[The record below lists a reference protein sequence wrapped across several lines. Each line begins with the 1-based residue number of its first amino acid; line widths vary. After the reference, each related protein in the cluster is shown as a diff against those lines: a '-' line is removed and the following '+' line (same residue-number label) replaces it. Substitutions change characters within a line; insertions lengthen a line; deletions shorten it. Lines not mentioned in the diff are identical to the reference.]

1 MNKGFFQNNLSL
13 KLVSLL
19 IGFLIW
25 FYAFVQ
31 EELTMTIP
39 VQVNILIK
47 GEESSYLIYDGS
59 KIDID
64 FSGKRK
70 DFMLIKFLKKFP
82 VYEIKIEDDYFGER
96 EENLT
101 FENVFVP
108 PQINLTP
115 LKFKGKKFLRFY
127 IDKKV
132 TKDVPIVLKFK
143 GMLNQKISFYKDIE
157 LDPKR
162 VLVSGPEKLL
172 NNINYLES
180 EEIDLSKLKK
190 SQSLKVKLRSSDE
203 FIEYKNSII
212 TVKFYIEKKVTKE
225 FKNVPV
231 LFINRNRNL
240 KITPDSLTAIVEIEG
255 PESII
260 KNMLPGELTLTVDL
274 SGIEK
279 KGVYILR
286 INQPMK
292 EFVKI
297 KNMNPSEVKVLA
309 Q

>member
-39 VQVNILIK
+39 VQVNILTK

-70 DFMLIKFLKKFP
+70 DFLLIKFLKKFP

-96 EENLT
+96 EETLT

-108 PQINLTP
+108 AQINLTP

-172 NNINYLES
+172 NNIDYLES

>member
-70 DFMLIKFLKKFP
+70 DFLLIKFLKKFP

-96 EENLT
+96 EETLT

-108 PQINLTP
+108 AQINLTP

-172 NNINYLES
+172 NNIDYLES

-190 SQSLKVKLRSSDE
+190 SQSLKVKLRKSEE
-203 FIEYKNSII
+203 FIEYKGEII

>member
-39 VQVNILIK
+39 VQVNILTK

-70 DFMLIKFLKKFP
+70 DFLLIKFLKKFP

-190 SQSLKVKLRSSDE
+190 SQSLKVKLRKSEE
-203 FIEYKNSII
+203 FIEYKGEII

>member
-39 VQVNILIK
+39 VQVNILTK

-70 DFMLIKFLKKFP
+70 DFLLIKFLKKFP

-96 EENLT
+96 EETLT

-108 PQINLTP
+108 AQINLTP

-162 VLVSGPEKLL
+162 VLVTGPEKLL
-172 NNINYLES
+172 NNIDYLES